1 MSTAEPLVLAVP
13 VYNAETFLADTLKSL
28 NAQGEYA
35 RWWLQDGGS
44 IDRTLE
50 IARSYAR
57 PGDTVVSESDK
68 GQTDALNRA
77 ISRMGGTIIG
87 FINGDDVLAPGTA
100 ERVVKFFEEHPH
112 IDLIYGC
119 VEWMDADGRVTG
131 FHRGRISNL
140 NEVLDVYNVWW
151 SQKQWVQPE
160 VFFRRSLF
168 ERVGGFDPQWNLAF
182 DYDFW
187 VRCLLA
193 GARVA
198 ETPAITARFRIHA
211 AQKSSAADQAAD
223 EIRAI
228 VQRHLSKARIGV
240 WRRLKLRAALSY
252 DLYQL
257 GRTTPNG
264 APRESFIRA
273 LLTHPYWCLS
283 PLARRRIQSGLAKA
297 LQFRRRR
304 TR

>member
-1 MSTAEPLVLAVP
+1 MSSSGPLVLAVP
-13 VYNAETFLADTLKSL
+13 VFNAEAYVADTLRSL
-28 NAQGEYA
+28 NAQGEYV

-44 IDRTLE
+44 TDRTVE
-50 IARSYAR
+50 IARALAR
-57 PGDTVVSESDK
+57 PGDVVVSERDK

-77 ISRMGGTIIG
+77 FGTMGGAIVG

-100 ERVVKFFEEHPH
+100 ERVVKFLDEHPH

-119 VEWMDADGRVTG
+119 VEWMDAQGRVTG
-131 FHRGRISNL
+131 FHRGHITNVA
-140 NEVLDVYNVWW
+140 EALDVYNVWW
-151 SQKQWVQPE
+151 SERQWVQPE

-187 VRCLLA
+187 VRCMLA

-211 AQKSSAADQAAD
+211 AQKSTAADRAAD

-228 VQRHLSKARIGV
+228 VQRHLPKARIGM

-257 GRTTPNG
+257 GRTTREG
-264 APRESFIRA
+264 AQRASFARA
-273 LLTHPYWCLS
+273 LFTHPHWWLS
-283 PLARRRIQSGLAKA
+283 PLARKRAQSSLAKA
-297 LQFRRRR
+297 LPFRRPRAK
-304 TR
+304 